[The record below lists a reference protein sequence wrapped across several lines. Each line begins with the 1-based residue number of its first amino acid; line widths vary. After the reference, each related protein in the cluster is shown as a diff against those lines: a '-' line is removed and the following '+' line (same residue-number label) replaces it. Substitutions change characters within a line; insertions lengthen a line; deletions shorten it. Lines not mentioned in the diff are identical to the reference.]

1 MRISPWYCD
10 QSTRYFIF
18 RLLTDIGRAWRSR
31 FFKIFLHLTVINE
44 ISVFDK
50 IKWWGAGFLG
60 GWWGTCRCVQDIK
73 ATKKVSWGKTRTQ
86 KGRGKMAAEVQSW
99 SQQFECLNVLGFQ
112 WRLARM
118 CGLSIHPN
126 HFCCLPVLKTGVA
139 KWPPNVRSLWATKVV
154 NLS

>member
-31 FFKIFLHLTVINE
+31 FFKIFLHLTVINK

-50 IKWWGAGFLG
+50 IKWWGAAFWG

-99 SQQFECLNVLGFQ
+99 SQQFECLNLLGFQ
-112 WRLARM
+112 PDLASM
-118 CGLSIHPN
+118 CGLAKCSDR
-126 HFCCLPVLKTGVA
+126 FCCSLILKTVQA
-139 KWPPNVRSLWATKVV
+139 KWPPNVRCLLLPK
-154 NLS
+154 